1 MVPQATSSSFHL
13 LPLGRRAFSI
23 PNAVRKAII
32 WVKHQ
37 LPNLDPKDLL
47 PFGIEVIKG
56 AIICGNS
63 STPNLLVAEFQR
75 SEGTFGIVE
84 VRNTF
89 NFVSYTT
96 RLTWR
101 IQIVTIQI

>member
-1 MVPQATSSSFHL
+1 M
-13 LPLGRRAFSI
+13 
-23 PNAVRKAII
+23 
-32 WVKHQ
+32 KHQ

-84 VRNTF
+84 VRYICL
-89 NFVSYTT
+89 FVSLPSGLTRHTT
-96 RLTWR
+96 IVA
-101 IQIVTIQI
+101 IQI

>member
-1 MVPQATSSSFHL
+1 MVLQATSSSIH
-13 LPLGRRAFSI
+13 PPALGRRALPI
-23 PNAVRKAII
+23 PGAVRNAFG

-47 PFGIEVIKG
+47 PFGIEAIKG

-84 VRNTF
+84 VRNALK
-89 NFVSYTT
+89 FVWYV
-96 RLTWR
+96 LADLY
-101 IQIVTIQI
+101 I